1 MKQEL
6 RKKIVLFDFDGVIVD
21 SFDISYRAAR
31 KVHPELTREEE
42 KDFFNGNIYDAKG
55 ETGKKNIGAANEI
68 FFREYVP
75 LLFDLVPVKGMA
87 EVIKE
92 LSEIYQLIVVSS
104 TISSPIQ
111 GYLEKYALER
121 HFDWIMGGEVHKS
134 KTLKIQMVLGQYKVK
149 TEDCVF
155 VTDTLGDMREAAV
168 CQVSSI
174 GVTWGFHERE
184 RLQKGNFFAL
194 IDRVEEFVPAVQS
207 FFKSVEKSKKE
218 HE

>member
-1 MKQEL
+1 MKQRL

-21 SFDISYRAAR
+21 SFDISYQAAS
-31 KVHPELTREEE
+31 KVHPGLTKEEE

-55 ETGKKNIGAANEI
+55 EMGEKDTSATDEV
-68 FFREYVP
+68 FFTEYVP

-92 LSEIYQLIVVSS
+92 LSEMYQLIVVSS

-111 GYLEKYALER
+111 GYLEKYALAR
-121 HFDWIMGGEVHKS
+121 HFDWIMGGDVHKS
-134 KTLKIQMVLGQYKVK
+134 KTMKIQMVLEQYKARP
-149 TEDCVF
+149 EDCVF

-184 RLQKGNFFAL
+184 RLQKGNFFTL
-194 IDRVEEFVPAVQS
+194 IDRVEEFIPAVQA
-207 FFKSVEKSKKE
+207 FFKSVEKPQK
-218 HE
+218 HT